1 MTGILKKVRNI
12 GEHDPSLITPMDRAS
27 KIDKETIKPE
37 VISSIFTR
45 TLAHQKSKQKTHKKK
60 KEKKK
65 KKKKLWVKK

>member
-12 GEHDPSLITPMDRAS
+12 GEDDPSLIIPIDRAS
-27 KIDKETIKPE
+27 KIDKENIKPE
-37 VISSIFTR
+37 VISSIFTQ

-65 KKKKLWVKK
+65 KKKKTLY